1 MIGAVIVAVVV
12 LGPAAL
18 LIHTTSTIGHSLKNV
33 AIGTL
38 RTIHGVQVTFKAR
51 YGRFG
56 TLKELADAG
65 LISPHYASGKPIRGY
80 IYSDSDVSEN
90 TFCIHADRQ
99 SNDAGESDFSLTES
113 GDIYFIRSKAKG
125 TVPRGAGKKM
135 VFANESQQ

>member
-18 LIHTTSTIGHSLKNV
+18 LIHTTSTIRHSLKN
-33 AIGTL
+33 AAPGTL
-38 RTIHGVQVTFKAR
+38 RTIHGAQVTFKAH

-65 LISPHYASGKPIRGY
+65 LISPHYASGKPFNGY
-80 IYSDSDVSEN
+80 AYSDSDLSEN

-113 GDIYFIRSKAKG
+113 GDIHFIKSLKPG
-125 TVPRGAGKKM
+125 TVPRGAGEKM